1 MNRVAIL
8 PADQRFELFQETAL
22 RRGQQPAIIEK
33 DFWVCWTL
41 RHLFDI
47 EEIRSALL
55 FKGGT
60 ALAKVFDL
68 IKRFS
73 EDIDLAVDYAPL
85 GFTGPRDPASS
96 MSRTKRER
104 LLDEMMSACRQYIA
118 GTILPSVRTRFGEVL
133 GGDVGWSLEIAA
145 DDPNTVRFTY
155 PTAGLDVVDYIR
167 PVILLELGTH
177 AELIPSGEF
186 TVTPFAAEEFRDVFD
201 EPACSVNAIKAER
214 TFWEKATILHA
225 EHHRPPEK
233 PLPGNHARHYYD
245 MAMLARSPI
254 GEEAA
259 QDLDLLRRVVEHKRK
274 FYYTA
279 WARYDL
285 AVPGTLSLVPP
296 DVRISELRRDYEAM
310 SVMMF
315 GDPPPL
321 EDILAEL
328 ATLETRINR
337 GAGN

>member
-1 MNRVAIL
+1 MNKVAIL

-22 RRGQQPAIIEK
+22 RRGQQPAIVEK

-47 EEIRSALL
+47 EDTRSALL

-60 ALAKVFDL
+60 ALSKVFDL
-68 IKRFS
+68 INRFS
-73 EDIDLAVDYAPL
+73 EDIDLAIDYAPL
-85 GFTGPRDPASS
+85 GFTGARDPASS
-96 MSRTKRER
+96 MSRTNRER
-104 LLDEMMSACRQYIA
+104 LLDEMMEACHQYIA
-118 GTILPSVRTRFGEVL
+118 GTILPSVQTRFEEAIGGE
-133 GGDVGWSLEIAA
+133 GNWSLEIAA
-145 DDPNTVRFTY
+145 DDPNTVRFAY
-155 PTAGLDVVDYIR
+155 PTAGLDVVDYIK

-177 AELIPSGEF
+177 AELIPSDEF
-186 TVTPFAAEEFRDVFD
+186 TITPFAAEEFPDVFN
-201 EPACSVNAIKAER
+201 EPSCSVRAIKAER

-254 GEEAA
+254 GKEAA
-259 QDLDLLRRVVEHKRK
+259 QDLDLLRRVVEHKKK
-274 FYYTA
+274 FYYAA

-296 DVRISELRRDYEAM
+296 ESRLGELADDYEAM
-310 SVMMF
+310 AVMIF
-315 GDPPPL
+315 GDAPPL
-321 EDILAEL
+321 ADVLATLAEL
-328 ATLETRINR
+328 ANR
-337 GAGN
+337 VNESSNP